1 MPENLDQKL
10 DYNPFKQ
17 KDRMPN
23 KIDSFNLIR
32 YLKIPIETIID
43 VGVLSQ
49 THELTTCFYDKTHIL
64 FEPVPEFQ
72 DNINSVYTKKGIK
85 YKLFNMAV
93 SDFDGDSYLETRSI
107 REGRPITHSRIVEKQ
122 SNKSLIVKTARL
134 DTIMPTL
141 SCEKPYL
148 LKIDVDGID
157 LKVLEGASKILDFC
171 NIIVIEANI
180 SNIAERMNCVISKGF
195 SLFDIVDFCY
205 YDNILR
211 QVDLIFLNTKTKND
225 LNLDFYKQNFDIKKW
240 RAYKLKQQ
248 MLLKPTATE
257 VAAKKLFFY

>member
-1 MPENLDQKL
+1 MPEDLYYFLLDQEL

-49 THELTTCFYDKTHIL
+49 THELVTCFYDKDHIL
-64 FEPVPEFQ
+64 FEPVLEFQ
-72 DNINSVYTKKGIK
+72 DNINSIYTKKGIK
-85 YKLFNMAV
+85 YKLFNIAV
-93 SDFDGDSYLETRSI
+93 SNFDGDSYLEKYSV
-107 REGRPITHSRIVEKQ
+107 RENQAITHSRIVEKQ
-122 SNKSLIVKTARL
+122 SDKSLIVKTARL
-134 DTIMPTL
+134 DTIIPTL

-171 NIIVIEANI
+171 NIIVIEATV
-180 SNIAERMNCVISKGF
+180 SSIAERMSCVINKGF

-205 YDNILR
+205 YDNMLR
-211 QVDLIFLNTKTKND
+211 QVDLIFLNNKIKND

-240 RAYKLKQQ
+240 RQYAPK
-248 MLLKPTATE
+248 
-257 VAAKKLFFY
+257 